1 LKGEKFS
8 LNIGLTFVYIVIF
21 YFVTYGLMLVNVID
35 DGVFAVNRVFIGFYQ
50 WIYLIP
56 LIIYFKKKMKSFKG
70 LIVGGLSLTGLNI
83 ALIIWILLDPS
94 KFI

>member
-8 LNIGLTFVYIVIF
+8 LNIALTFVYIVVF
-21 YFVTYGLMLVNVID
+21 YFVTHGLMLVNVID
-35 DGVFAVNRVFIGFYQ
+35 DGVFVINRVFIGFYQ

-56 LIIYFKKKMKSFKG
+56 LIIYLKKQMKSFKG
-70 LIVGGLSLTGLNI
+70 FIVGGLSITGLNI